1 MAEEAVARQMQVPIV
16 PGLIDLGP
24 NAETE
29 YKTPEVVTGNK
40 VAADFGFET
49 LGQPAKNAQVYV
61 PEQNAAM
68 REAAEKHVEE
78 IMAAAKGDV
87 KTQQNAAMKLETI
100 GLAIQQESAAMT
112 SEIFETRIK
121 DFSTRLQKGKGSEG
135 EELANEL
142 LTLRDKVE
150 GLDPTELDLK
160 PGFMSRIAKMIP
172 IIGTPMSRYISKY
185 QSAQTVMQATF
196 DSLAKGG
203 EKMMRN
209 SEIARGMQ
217 VHMRECMTK
226 LENVIGMAQLMQ
238 KSLKAKIDALPQDSE
253 EAKFLKQ
260 EILFSLQQ
268 RITDLQQQL
277 AVNQQ
282 GILTMAVIIGNNK
295 ELIRAVNQT
304 MTVTRNAL
312 GIAVATAIF
321 LNDQA
326 VVLEKIK
333 GINEVTVR
341 MMARNAK
348 RLKQEGVVIQQQASG
363 LALDMKTLEACYT
376 DIIGAMD
383 DLANFREKA
392 IVEQADNIIKL
403 NELNG
408 KARESIVKME
418 KGQKAK
424 EAMGLGA

>member
-1 MAEEAVARQMQVPIV
+1 MTGEAVARQMQVPIV

-29 YKTPEVVTGNK
+29 YKTPEVVTGSK

-49 LGQPAKNAQVYV
+49 LGQPAKNSQVYL

-68 REAAEKHVEE
+68 REAAEKHVAD
-78 IMAAAKGDV
+78 IMAAAKGDL
-87 KTQQNAAMKLETI
+87 KTQQNAQMKLETI
-100 GLAIQQESAAMT
+100 GLAIQQEAAAMT

-135 EELANEL
+135 EELANDL

-160 PGFMSRIAKMIP
+160 PGFLSRFAKAIP

-203 EKMMRN
+203 EKMLRN

-217 VHMRECMTK
+217 LHMRECMTK

-238 KSLKAKIDALPQDSE
+238 RSLKAKIDALPQDGE

-260 EILFSLQQ
+260 EVLFSLQQ

-282 GILTMAVIIGNNK
+282 GILTMAVIIGNNR

-312 GIAVATAIF
+312 GISVATAIF

-326 VVLEKIK
+326 VVLAKIK
-333 GINEVTVR
+333 GINEVTVK

-363 LALDMKTLEACYT
+363 LALDMKTLEMCYQ

-408 KARESIVKME
+408 KARESIIKME
-418 KGQKAK
+418 KGDKAK
-424 EAMGLGA
+424 QAMGLGA